1 MVAKW
6 PGCFGVVSE
15 GLPQRGGM
23 PPKLDKGA
31 YASYPFPYTGEDRRV
46 IRHSTE
52 IFQRKK
58 IMRSLP
64 LMKRTALAAACCTLL
79 PLSAAV
85 AQDAA
90 VLVERDG
97 EQTVRAGERFE
108 YKVNVKNQANM
119 PVKDVKITEFSG
131 DGKAGGE
138 GKDGKLAAELDYLGA
153 GESKTFTVSGVAR
166 EEGTIQSCLAV
177 DYSPATCANIEVV
190 KPDISLACEMDQP
203 QMKIPEQSDIAMF
216 YACEPVE
223 VTCRVTNE
231 GSGKTRKSTLS
242 FNTPDGLVL
251 AEGQAETAIPSIAPG
266 DTKEFTFRLNGK
278 NGNDYSFTPTLQT
291 DQGTAEARA
300 IQFEVVKPSLELAL
314 QSPDQEF
321 VNRPVAYSVHLRNT
335 GDVPVP
341 NARLNIQTPDS
352 LENISISSEAAREGS
367 NYDFGTLDPGATRVI
382 NVQGDAVEAG
392 TASLSATA
400 SGYCVTDMNKTAEV
414 PLKGV
419 PALVLIAYDEVDPV
433 VVGEETRYDIKV
445 KNQGT
450 APADN
455 IAISG
460 TLGDQLEFVSGTGDS
475 EVSGQG
481 SSLTLAPVSQLMP
494 GETAAWT
501 VTAKAANAGYGRMDL
516 NMESSATKRKV
527 SEQEPTRVIQ

>member
-1 MVAKW
+1 
-6 PGCFGVVSE
+6 
-15 GLPQRGGM
+15 
-23 PPKLDKGA
+23 
-31 YASYPFPYTGEDRRV
+31 
-46 IRHSTE
+46 
-52 IFQRKK
+52 
-58 IMRSLP
+58 MRSLP
-64 LMKRTALAAACCTLL
+64 LLKRPALAAACCTLL
-79 PLSAAV
+79 PFSAAF

-108 YKVNVKNQANM
+108 YKVNVRNQANV
-119 PVKDVKITEFSG
+119 PVKDVKITEFSA

-138 GKDGKLAAELDYLGA
+138 GEEGKLAAELDHLAA
-153 GESKTFTVSGVAR
+153 GESKTFTVSGIAR
-166 EEGTIQSCLAV
+166 KEGTIQSCLAV
-177 DYSPATCANIEVV
+177 DYSPAACTEIEVV
-190 KPDISLACEMDQP
+190 KPDISLACEMNQP
-203 QMKIPEQSDIAMF
+203 QMSVPQQSDAAMF

-231 GSGKTRKSTLS
+231 GSGKTRASTLKL
-242 FNTPDGLVL
+242 NVPDGLVL
-251 AEGQAETAIPSIAPG
+251 AEGKTDTSIPSIAPG
-266 DTKEFTFRLNGK
+266 DTKEFTFRLNAE
-278 NGNDYSFTPTLQT
+278 NPNDYSLTPTLQT
-291 DQGTAEARA
+291 DQGTAEARE
-300 IQFEVVKPSLELAL
+300 ITFEVVKPSLELAL
-314 QSPDQEF
+314 QSPNQEF
-321 VNRPVAYSVHLRNT
+321 VSRPVAYSVHLRNT

-341 NARLNIQTPDS
+341 NARLNIETPDA
-352 LENISISSEAAREGS
+352 LENVSISSETAGEGS

-419 PALVLIAYDEVDPV
+419 PALVLIAFDEVDPV
-433 VVGEETRYDIKV
+433 SVGEETRYNIKV

-455 IAISG
+455 VAITGS
-460 TLGDQLEFVSGTGDS
+460 LGDQLEFVSGSGDS
-475 EVSGQG
+475 NVSGQG

-494 GETAAWT
+494 GESAAWT
-501 VTAKAANAGYGRMDL
+501 VTAKGTSAGYGRMDL
-516 NMESSATKRKV
+516 NMKSTATKREI